1 MVYDV
6 VIIGGGPAGLTA
18 ALYARRAGLEVVIL
32 EKFVVGGQ
40 VVTTYEVENYP
51 GFLNIS
57 GMDLIAKMEEQV
69 KALDTPIIYEEVI
82 SMEAVGLIKKVIT
95 SQNTYECRTII
106 LCLGAKPK
114 FLEIPG
120 ELEYSGKG
128 VSYCATCD
136 GNFFR
141 KKDVVV
147 VGGGNTAVEDA
158 IFLAR
163 LCNKV
168 YVVHRRDTFRADK
181 KLVDNMKQI
190 ENIEIIYDS
199 IALEVGGGNLMSS
212 LKIKNVLTNEETTL
226 EAKGLFVAIGVKPY
240 NEIAQEFVN
249 LDDLGFIQTDVN
261 MATKTEGLFA
271 AGDGRQTPIRQIVVS
286 ASDGAIAAYSAS
298 GYIAQL

>member
-190 ENIEIIYDS
+190 ENIEIIYES